1 MIVWLIE
8 PSQQKRR
15 RLIDRSFRPCFYVQG
30 PEGQLARL
38 AEALPARAA
47 VSCALTERQNIWD
60 RRLLRVLQVAV
71 HHPTLFAPLA
81 RFVRRFDSSLT
92 LYDSDLMLAPMYCWE
107 KNIFPLARVE
117 IEAGLAGTDVAPG
130 FSPAYADLKVG
141 ATPARVGASG
151 AGPGPNAVRPYTTPP
166 GEIYSITCRDDE
178 WLTEYE
184 RPPVRTMRIRL
195 EGISDVNP
203 KHGRHGAIEVAI
215 ENDWQGLDDSDE
227 PTAQVFERL
236 LRVHDPDVLVTE
248 WGDDV
253 LLPGLL
259 RQAQRLHIHLPLNR
273 DALPVERTR
282 SRSYMSYGRILF
294 KESTTTLFGRLHIDT
309 QNSFAAGTGEV
320 ETRKSKL
327 ENREADTEFRVSNF
341 EFRSPAPAPSPQPL
355 APDLEGLWELVRV
368 TKLPV
373 QYACRTTPG
382 TGISYMQMETAWRDG
397 VLIPAQKAEPESLKH
412 PDELLRADRGGLVF
426 PPRLGFFENVA
437 ELDFVSEFPSIMA
450 KFNISPET
458 VNCSCCPQAPRV
470 PELGYRVCQRHR
482 GITSRVVERLIAKRR
497 QYKEMTRDTGHGIRD
512 TGYGARNPESGIGNS
527 GGQMGGSPQNP
538 HLASQTSSAETQP
551 PNPEPRSPYP
561 EPQSPSPEVPR
572 PTPEA
577 HIPYPVSRI
586 PSPSACK
593 QRRDVLKWLLVC
605 CFGYTGYKNARFGKI
620 EAHEA
625 INALAREK
633 LLVAK
638 EAAEQRGFR
647 VLHALVDSIY
657 VQKSG
662 VRSQEPGASGSA
674 DLFSRSAALPLTI
687 DDCRLPIDPIEN
699 RQSKIGNG
707 EEAETRNSKFET
719 REAAT
724 EFRVSSFKFRPSID
738 NRPSTIGNCPREDY
752 ERLAQEI
759 EQITGLP
766 LALEAVYRY
775 AVFLPSRQ
783 SAEIPVPNR
792 FFCVSDEGEL
802 KVRGLECRRHD
813 TPPLVTRMQREV
825 LAILAEARDFST
837 YCNKLREARE
847 VYERYQER
855 LRDGSVAAEELVI
868 RKRLTKAPGNY
879 QKNSSTAIAA
889 RQLDRAG
896 VKLRPGENI
905 EFIITDADSSLIDDR
920 VRAWTLWE
928 GWRGYDVE
936 AYGKAL
942 EKAFEPAA
950 HFGRQ

>member
-1 MIVWLIE
+1 MVVWLIE

-30 PEGQLARL
+30 PESQLARL
-38 AEALPARAA
+38 AEALTARAA
-47 VSCALTERQNIWD
+47 VSCALTERENIWD
-60 RRLLRVLQVAV
+60 RHMLRVLQVSA

-81 RFVRRFDSSLT
+81 RFARRFDSSLA
-92 LYDSDLMLAPMYCWE
+92 LYDSDLMLASMYCWE

-117 IEAGLAGTDVAPG
+117 IE
-130 FSPAYADLKVG
+130 
-141 ATPARVGASG
+141 VGASG
-151 AGPGPNAVRPYTTPP
+151 AGPGPNAVRPYLTPTA
-166 GEIYSITCRDDE
+166 EIHSITCRDNE

-184 RPPVRTMRIRL
+184 RPPVRTMRMRL

-203 KHGRHGAIEVAI
+203 KHGRHGAIEVAV
-215 ENDWQGLDDSDE
+215 ENDWQTLDDSDE
-227 PTAQVFERL
+227 PAAQVFERL

-259 RQAQRLHIHLPLNR
+259 RQTQRLRIRLPLNR

-309 QNSFAAGTGEV
+309 QNSFG
-320 ETRKSKL
+320 
-327 ENREADTEFRVSNF
+327 ADQCEM
-341 EFRSPAPAPSPQPL
+341 
-355 APDLEGLWELVRV
+355 EGLWELVRV

-397 VLIPAQKAEPESLKH
+397 VLIPAQKAEPENLKH

-450 KFNISPET
+450 QFNISPET
-458 VNCSCCPQAPRV
+458 VNCPCCPQAPRV

-497 QYKEMTRDTGHGIRD
+497 EYKELRDSGHGIRD
-512 TGYGARNPESGIGNS
+512 MRLGMQEAELRVQASGFGVQGVGCATNLPLPIPNSGFQIPEPEPLPIGN
-527 GGQMGGSPQNP
+527 PAP
-538 HLASQTSSAETQP
+538 D
-551 PNPEPRSPYP
+551 PR
-561 EPQSPSPEVPR
+561 VPC
-572 PTPEA
+572 
-577 HIPYPVSRI
+577 PVSRI
-586 PSPSACK
+586 PSPAACK

-625 INALAREK
+625 INAMAREK

-657 VQKSG
+657 VQKDRG
-662 VRSQEPGASGSA
+662 WELGAGGWGK
-674 DLFSRSAALPLTI
+674 D
-687 DDCRLPIDPIEN
+687 EN
-699 RQSKIGNG
+699 
-707 EEAETRNSKFET
+707 RNSKLETCKPDTEFEISSFHPVPGAQPLAPN

-724 EFRVSSFKFRPSID
+724 EFRVSSFEFRSCAPAPSPQHPV
-738 NRPSTIGNCPREDY
+738 PSSQHPARADY

-775 AVFLPSRQ
+775 AVFLPSQ
-783 SAEIPVPNR
+783 QCAEIPVPNR

-813 TPPLVTRMQREV
+813 TPPFVARMQREV

-837 YCNKLREARE
+837 YCDKLCEARE

-868 RKRLTKAPGNY
+868 RKRLTKAPASY

-905 EFIITDADSSLIDDR
+905 EFIITDADSSLVDDR

>member
-8 PSQQKRR
+8 PGQQKRR
-15 RLIDRSFRPCFYVQG
+15 RLIDRAFRPCFYVQG
-30 PEGQLARL
+30 PERQLARL
-38 AEALPARAA
+38 AETLTARAA

-60 RRLLRVLQVAV
+60 RRLLRVLQVSA
-71 HHPTLFAPLA
+71 HHPTLFAPLT
-81 RFVRRFDSSLT
+81 RFVRRFDSSLA
-92 LYDSDLMLAPMYCWE
+92 LYDSDLMLASMYCWE
-107 KNIFPLARVE
+107 KNVFPLACVE
-117 IEAGLAGTDVAPG
+117 IEA
-130 FSPAYADLKVG
+130 SP
-141 ATPARVGASG
+141 T
-151 AGPGPNAVRPYTTPP
+151 
-166 GEIYSITCRDDE
+166 GEIHSITCRDDE

-215 ENDWQGLDDSDE
+215 ENDWQALDDSDE

-259 RQAQRLHIHLPLNR
+259 RQAQRLHIRLPLNR

-309 QNSFAAGTGEV
+309 QNSFGAGTGEV
-320 ETRKSKL
+320 ETRKSKA
-327 ENREADTEFRVSNF
+327 ENRKPDTEFPS
-341 EFRSPAPAPSPQPL
+341 PAPSPQHP
-355 APDLEGLWELVRV
+355 APDMEGLWELVRV

-397 VLIPAQKAEPESLKH
+397 VLIPAQKAEPEGLKH
-412 PDELLRADRGGLVF
+412 PDELLLADRGGLVF

-437 ELDFVSEFPSIMA
+437 ELDFVSEFPNIMA

-458 VNCSCCPQAPRV
+458 VNCSCCPDAPRV

-497 QYKEMTRDTGHGIRD
+497 KYKELGVRGSGLWVRDSECEVRDTGYGIRD
-512 TGYGARNPESGIGNS
+512 TGQCGIPDTGYGTRTAEFGMRNAECE
-527 GGQMGGSPQNP
+527 MGGLPQNP
-538 HLASQTSSAETQP
+538 HLASPSPCPQPLTPGRSAIDNHQSTIGSP
-551 PNPEPRSPYP
+551 APNPESL
-561 EPQSPSPEVPR
+561 
-572 PTPEA
+572 TPN
-577 HIPYPVSRI
+577 
-586 PSPSACK
+586 PSACK

-625 INALAREK
+625 INAMAREK

-657 VQKSG
+657 VQKAG
-662 VRSQEPGASGSA
+662 DWGLGTG
-674 DLFSRSAALPLTI
+674 DWG
-687 DDCRLPIDPIEN
+687 
-699 RQSKIGNG
+699 K
-707 EEAETRNSKFET
+707 AETRKSKLEN

-724 EFRVSSFKFRPSID
+724 ECRVSNFEFRVSAFPQPPAHTTRA
-738 NRPSTIGNCPREDY
+738 EY
-752 ERLAQEI
+752 LRLAQEI
-759 EQITGLP
+759 EQLTGLP

-775 AVFLPSRQ
+775 AVFLPSKQ
-783 SAEIPVPNR
+783 SVEIPVPNR

-813 TPPLVTRMQREV
+813 TPPFVTRMQREV
-825 LAILAEARDFST
+825 LAILSEARDFST
-837 YCNKLREARE
+837 YCDKLCEARE

-855 LRDGSVAAEELVI
+855 LRDGTVPAEELVI
-868 RKRLTKAPGNY
+868 RKRLTKAPAGY

-928 GWRGYDVE
+928 GWRGYDVK
-936 AYGKAL
+936 AYAQAL

-950 HFGRQ
+950 HFGKIVGSRQKAVGSKRFIAGPGAPG

>member
-1 MIVWLIE
+1 MTVWLIE
-8 PSQQKRR
+8 PGQQKRR
-15 RLIDRSFRPCFYVQG
+15 RLIDRSFRPCFYVQA
-30 PEGQLARL
+30 PEKQLARL
-38 AEALPARAA
+38 AEALTARAA
-47 VSCALTERQNIWD
+47 VSCVLTERQNIWD
-60 RRLLRVLQVAV
+60 RRMLRVLQVAV
-71 HHPTLFAPLA
+71 HHPTLFAPMT
-81 RFVRRFDSSLT
+81 RFVRRFDSSLA
-92 LYDSDLMLAPMYCWE
+92 LYDSDLMLASMYCWE

-117 IEAGLAGTDVAPG
+117 IEAGTAGTDVAG
-130 FSPAYADLKVG
+130 VVG
-141 ATPARVGASG
+141 VSS
-151 AGPGPNAVRPYTTPP
+151 AGPGPNAVRPYIAS
-166 GEIYSITCRDDE
+166 EIHSITCRDDE
-178 WLTEYE
+178 WLTAYE

-215 ENDWQGLDDSDE
+215 ENDWQTLDDSDE
-227 PTAQVFERL
+227 PTVQVFERL
-236 LRVHDPDVLVTE
+236 LRTYDPDVLVTE

-259 RQAQRLHIHLPLNR
+259 KQAQRLRLRLPLNR

-309 QNSFAAGTGEV
+309 QNSFAADQCEM
-320 ETRKSKL
+320 
-327 ENREADTEFRVSNF
+327 
-341 EFRSPAPAPSPQPL
+341 
-355 APDLEGLWELVRV
+355 EGLWELVRI

-397 VLIPAQKAEPESLKH
+397 VLIPTQKAEPEGLKH

-458 VNCSCCPQAPRV
+458 VNCPCCPQAPRV
-470 PELGYRVCQRHR
+470 PELGYRVCQKHR

-497 QYKEMTRDTGHGIRD
+497 EYKELGTRDTGHGARG
-512 TGYGARNPESGIGNS
+512 TGHEAGLPIDHRQSVINNS
-527 GGQMGGSPQNP
+527 APC
-538 HLASQTSSAETQP
+538 LETLI
-551 PNPEPRSPYP
+551 PNP
-561 EPQSPSPEVPR
+561 QSL
-572 PTPEA
+572 TPN
-577 HIPYPVSRI
+577 
-586 PSPSACK
+586 PSACK

-657 VQKSG
+657 
-662 VRSQEPGASGSA
+662 
-674 DLFSRSAALPLTI
+674 I
-687 DDCRLPIDPIEN
+687 CRGGLRTAPTPM
-699 RQSKIGNG
+699 
-707 EEAETRNSKFET
+707 
-719 REAAT
+719 
-724 EFRVSSFKFRPSID
+724 SSHK
-738 NRPSTIGNCPREDY
+738 DY
-752 ERLAQEI
+752 LRLAQEI

-775 AVFLPSRQ
+775 VVFLPSRQ
-783 SAEIPVPNR
+783 CKEIPVPNR

-813 TPPLVTRMQREV
+813 TPPFVTRMQREV
-825 LAILAEARDFST
+825 LEILAEARDFAS
-837 YCNKLREARE
+837 YCDKLSEARE

-855 LRDGSVAAEELVI
+855 LRDGTVPAEELVI
-868 RKRLTKAPGNY
+868 RKRLTKAPASY

-905 EFIITDADSSLIDDR
+905 EYIITDADSTLIDDR

-928 GWRGYDVE
+928 GWRGYDVT
-936 AYGKAL
+936 AYAKAL
-942 EKAFEPAA
+942 EKAFEPVA
-950 HFGRQ
+950 HFGRAVDSTRYAVGSRRLRISDLRFQI

>member
-8 PSQQKRR
+8 LGRQKRR
-15 RLIDRSFRPCFYVQG
+15 RLIDRAFHPCFYVQG
-30 PEGQLARL
+30 PEKQLARL
-38 AEALPARAA
+38 AETLTARAA

-81 RFVRRFDSSLT
+81 RFVRRYDSSLA
-92 LYDSDLMLAPMYCWE
+92 LYDSDLMLAAMYCWE
-107 KNIFPLARVE
+107 KNVFPLARVE
-117 IEAGLAGTDVAPG
+117 IEASFAGRDVAQGPRFG
-130 FSPAYADLKVG
+130 PAAFPTHHEEPQGWKASPAL
-141 ATPARVGASG
+141 
-151 AGPGPNAVRPYTTPP
+151 PGPAAFPTA
-166 GEIYSITCRDDE
+166 EIHSIICRDDE
-178 WLTEYE
+178 WLTVYE
-184 RPPVRTMRIRL
+184 RPPVRTMRLRL
-195 EGISDVNP
+195 EGITDVNP

-215 ENDWQGLDDSDE
+215 ENDWQTLDDSDE

-259 RQAQRLHIHLPLNR
+259 RQAQRLHLRLSLNR
-273 DALPVERTR
+273 DALPVGRTR

-309 QNSFAAGTGEV
+309 QNSFGAGSGEV
-320 ETRKSKL
+320 ETRKSKV
-327 ENREADTEFRVSNF
+327 ENRKPDTEFPVSNF
-341 EFRSPAPAPSPQPL
+341 EFRAPAPSSQSP
-355 APDLEGLWELVRV
+355 APDMEGLWELVRI

-397 VLIPAQKAEPESLKH
+397 VLIPAQKAEPEGLKH

-458 VNCSCCPQAPRV
+458 INCSCCPDAPRV
-470 PELGYRVCQRHR
+470 PELGYRVCQKHR

-497 QYKEMTRDTGHGIRD
+497 KYKELGVRGSGLGIR
-512 TGYGARNPESGIGNS
+512 GAGQADGEIGRWADGQVENDSLPAHCPPAHLPVPNPES
-527 GGQMGGSPQNP
+527 
-538 HLASQTSSAETQP
+538 LT
-551 PNPEPRSPYP
+551 PN
-561 EPQSPSPEVPR
+561 
-572 PTPEA
+572 
-577 HIPYPVSRI
+577 
-586 PSPSACK
+586 PSACK

-625 INALAREK
+625 INAMAREK

-638 EAAEQRGFR
+638 EAAEQRGYR

-657 VQKSG
+657 VQKAGDWGLGTGSWG
-662 VRSQEPGASGSA
+662 KAEIRKSKLENREVPAEFRVSNGSA
-674 DLFSRSAALPLTI
+674 DLFCRSAALPLPI
-687 DDCRLPIDPIEN
+687 EDGRLPTGSIENQQSKIDNCEKATECRVSNFDFRTSSFELRPPIEN
-699 RQSKIGNG
+699 RQSKIAN
-707 EEAETRNSKFET
+707 F
-719 REAAT
+719 
-724 EFRVSSFKFRPSID
+724 
-738 NRPSTIGNCPREDY
+738 

-759 EQITGLP
+759 EQLTGLP

-775 AVFLPSRQ
+775 AVFLPSKQ

-792 FFCVSDEGEL
+792 FFCVSEEGEL

-813 TPPLVTRMQREV
+813 TPPFVTRMQREV
-825 LAILAEARDFST
+825 LAILSEARDFST
-837 YCNKLREARE
+837 YCDKLCEARE

-855 LRDGSVAAEELVI
+855 LRDGTVPAEELVI
-868 RKRLTKAPGNY
+868 RKRLTKAPAGY

-928 GWRGYDVE
+928 GWRGYDVK
-936 AYGKAL
+936 AYAQAL

-950 HFGRQ
+950 HFGKIVGRRQ